1 MTAKQDD
8 PAADREDGQP
18 VRVLDARSLRALAHP
33 LRVRILSIATAEGPV
48 TASGLAERLH
58 VKTGSTSWHLSK
70 LAEHGLI
77 EEVEDLGTR
86 RERWWRATSPT
97 WSVDAASQ
105 LDDPSLAAPTT
116 VLLAAVIN
124 EQYQRALTFLYEDW
138 SRAWRHSWI
147 LESSAPLTL
156 TPDDLEAMRHDLDDV
171 IEGYRRLR
179 RGGPDAETVVVQ
191 MQGFPIRRGQQP

>member
-1 MTAKQDD
+1 MTAQQDNTNSE
-8 PAADREDGQP
+8 REDGKS

-77 EEVEDLGTR
+77 EEVEGLGSR

-105 LDDPSLAAPTT
+105 LNDPSLAAHTT

-156 TPDDLEAMRHDLDDV
+156 SPDDLEAMRHDLDGV

-179 RGGPDAETVVVQ
+179 REGPDAETVVVQ
-191 MQGFPIRRGQQP
+191 MQGFPIRRGEQP

>member
-1 MTAKQDD
+1 MTAQQDNTNSE
-8 PAADREDGQP
+8 REDEKS

-77 EEVEDLGTR
+77 EEVEGLGSR
-86 RERWWRATSPT
+86 RERWWRATAPT

-105 LDDPSLAAPTT
+105 LDDPSLAAHTT

-156 TPDDLEAMRHDLDDV
+156 SPDDLEAMRHDLDGV
-171 IEGYRRLR
+171 IEGYRSLR
-179 RGGPDAETVVVQ
+179 REGPDAETVVVQ
-191 MQGFPIRRGQQP
+191 MQGFPIRRGDQP

>member
-1 MTAKQDD
+1 MTEKQDNT
-8 PAADREDGQP
+8 PSEREDGKP
-18 VRVLDARSLRALAHP
+18 VRVLDAHSLRALAHP
-33 LRVRILSIATAEGPV
+33 LRVRILSITTAEGPV
-48 TASGLAERLH
+48 TATGLAERLH
-58 VKTGSTSWHLSK
+58 VNTGSTSWHLSK
-70 LAEHGLI
+70 LAQHGLI
-77 EEVEDLGTR
+77 EEVEGLGSR

-105 LDDPSLAAPTT
+105 LDDPSLAAHTT

-147 LESSAPLTL
+147 LESAAPLTL
-156 TPDDLEAMRHDLDDV
+156 SPDDLEAMRHDLDGV

-179 RGGPDAETVVVQ
+179 REGPDAETVVVQ
-191 MQGFPIRRGQQP
+191 MQGFPIRRGDQS

>member
-1 MTAKQDD
+1 MTSEQAGKA
-8 PAADREDGQP
+8 PDRQEAQS

-33 LRVRILSIATAEGPV
+33 LRVRILGIATAEGPV

-77 EEVEDLGTR
+77 EEVEGLGSR

-97 WSVDAASQ
+97 WSVDAATQ
-105 LDDPSLAAPTT
+105 LGDPSLAAHTT

-138 SRAWRHSWI
+138 SREWRHSWI
-147 LESSAPLTL
+147 LESSAPLRMN
-156 TPDDLEAMRHDLDDV
+156 PDDLESMRHDLDGV
-171 IEGYRRLR
+171 IEGYRGKR
-179 RGGPDAETVVVQ
+179 REGPDTEAVVVQ
-191 MQGFPIRRGQQP
+191 MQGFPIRRGVQP